1 MDTNPTVSASPS
13 IRTRWLGA
21 GALAA
26 LLVVALAAR
35 SIGPHPAAAVDPT
48 ATPPEHTIAVSGVG
62 RVILAPD
69 VADLRVGVSFTRTTV
84 KQARADAATAMTKVV
99 AALKAAGIADKDIQ
113 TSTLSLSPNFDY
125 NAGKSGTLT
134 GYTLSNAVSATVR
147 DLDRVGDALDGA
159 MAAGATSVD
168 GITFRV
174 DNPAAAEAQ
183 ARTAAMAQAKAT
195 ADQLAAAAG
204 VRITGVASVSETS
217 ATPPPVYFA
226 GDRAAAPSAAQ
237 VATPIQ
243 AGSNQVDVTV
253 AVTYLIN

>member
-1 MDTNPTVSASPS
+1 MDTNPTVNASPS
-13 IRTRWLGA
+13 LRTRWLGA

-26 LLVVALAAR
+26 LLVVALAAP
-35 SIGPHPAAAVDPT
+35 SFGPHPAAAVDPT
-48 ATPPEHTIAVSGVG
+48 AASPEHTIAVSGVG

-69 VADLRVGVSFTRTTV
+69 VADLRVGVSFTRPTV
-84 KQARADAATAMTKVV
+84 KQARADAAAAMTKVV

-125 NAGKSGTLT
+125 NAGNAGKLT

-174 DNPAAAEAQ
+174 DDPD
-183 ARTAAMAQAKAT
+183 RRRG
-195 ADQLAAAAG
+195 AG
-204 VRITGVASVSETS
+204 
-217 ATPPPVYFA
+217 
-226 GDRAAAPSAAQ
+226 PSRRDGPGQ
-237 VATPIQ
+237 
-243 AGSNQVDVTV
+243 GHG
-253 AVTYLIN
+253 